1 MDSRDNSHPTSSRR
15 WPAIVREVFGSVD
28 FIVAV
33 VVSPL
38 AFYLALNSESVR
50 QNGTG
55 FLGAALGVGV
65 ALTAVVAAVLAL
77 IVVWFDET
85 YRKVLQAT
93 KGGWKGAMRPYKVVA
108 IVSAAVALTALVS
121 MFVWSAAA
129 PWTQALLLA
138 LTLGL
143 ALWAVIGSVQ
153 LIGITFF
160 HGEMRAE
167 LLKGIE
173 EARKAL
179 ARRRSQS
186 QKQAG

>member
-1 MDSRDNSHPTSSRR
+1 MNSKGDSHPTSSRR
-15 WPAIVREVFGSVD
+15 WLVIAWREIFKSVD

-33 VVSPL
+33 LASPL

-50 QNGTG
+50 KNGTG
-55 FLGAALGVGV
+55 FLAAAL
-65 ALTAVVAAVLAL
+65 ALGIAITAIVAAVLTL

-93 KGGWKGAMRPYKVVA
+93 KGGWKGAMRPYKAVA
-108 IVSAAVALTALVS
+108 VVSAVTALAALVG

-129 PWTQALLLA
+129 PWIQALLLA
-138 LTLGL
+138 LTFGL
-143 ALWAVIGSVQ
+143 ALWAIIGSLQ
-153 LIGITFF
+153 LVGITFF

-167 LLKGIE
+167 LLKGID

-179 ARRRSQS
+179 ARRRN